1 MNARRSSA
9 TVAVVSLGLLMGCA
23 GDGPMPPPPGV
34 TVSGSVR
41 DRYGEPISG
50 ASVLIKGKSAVTS
63 GSDGTFSIADV
74 VTPYDLTVILRA
86 QNTAL
91 VYKGLTRLD
100 PSVFYPGATG
110 AERTA
115 TISGTAPPASD
126 RVTGVVFVSSAGYA
140 FGAGPADATTGKYAF
155 TVSWNGSG
163 DTYAGQVYL
172 LRWALDAARL
182 PSSYDGYAS
191 KPLTIHAGGD
201 FPGND
206 FAAVEVS
213 DPAEQ
218 SISGTI
224 AVPASYALKYRRMYV
239 LFDGRGGLYWEEA
252 AANATPNPLPSA
264 FTYTVPA
271 LSGSQDIV
279 EAWAFDKSFRALDG
293 SGRWSSFFKTGISGN
308 SVNISVPLAT
318 AQPLFSPVD
327 GAVSLDTTT
336 SFTWGQGEGAGVNLF
351 RVTPGDPS
359 NPTFLVFTA
368 GTATKIPDL
377 AGAGMS
383 LPAGAGYSWEVVRT
397 FPVMSMNDAASDGF
411 RHLYNGESGDAGSTY
426 SERFGFTTKTA
437 AGTAFA
443 ASAAGPTAAVAE
455 GADRRGLVMRAEAV
469 AIAPR

>member
-9 TVAVVSLGLLMGCA
+9 TVAVVSLGLLMACA
-23 GDGPMPPPPGV
+23 GDGPTPPPPGV

-86 QNTAL
+86 QNTA
-91 VYKGLTRLD
+91 VIYQGLTRLD
-100 PSVFYPGATG
+100 PQLLYPDVTG
-110 AERTA
+110 PERTA

-126 RVTGVVFVSSAGYA
+126 RVTYVVFVSTGRYA
-140 FGAGPADATTGKYAF
+140 FGAGRADATTGQYAF
-155 TVSWNGSG
+155 TVGWHGSY
-163 DTYAGQVYL
+163 DTDAGQLYL
-172 LRWALDAARL
+172 LRWMTNPTGL
-182 PSSYDGYAS
+182 PASYDGYAS
-191 KPLTIHAGGD
+191 KPLTISAAGN
-201 FPGND
+201 FSGND
-206 FAAVEVS
+206 FAAAEVT

-224 AVPASYALKYRRMYV
+224 AVPASYALKYRRIYV
-239 LFDGRGGLYWEEA
+239 FFEGRGGLGWAEA
-252 AANATPNPLPSA
+252 AANATTNPLPSA

-279 EAWAFDKSFRALDG
+279 EAWAFDKSSRALDG
-293 SGRWSSFFKTGISGN
+293 SGRWSSFYKTGISGN

-318 AQPLFSPVD
+318 APLLFSPVD

-351 RVTPGDPS
+351 RVKPGDPS

-368 GTATKIPDL
+368 GTAAKIPDL
-377 AGAGMS
+377 AGAAMS
-383 LPAGAGYSWEVVRT
+383 LPAGAGYSWEVVRI

-411 RHLYNGESGDAGSTY
+411 RHLYNVESGDAGVTY

-437 AGTAFA
+437 AGAAFA
-443 ASAAGPTAAVAE
+443 ASAAGPTAAVGE
-455 GADRRGLVMRAEAV
+455 GAQRRGLVMRAEA
-469 AIAPR
+469 IPTGPR

>member
-1 MNARRSSA
+1 MVL
-9 TVAVVSLGLLMGCA
+9 VA
-23 GDGPMPPPPGV
+23 
-34 TVSGSVR
+34 
-41 DRYGEPISG
+41 
-50 ASVLIKGKSAVTS
+50 GKKSVTS
-63 GSDGTFSIADV
+63 GSDGSFTIADV
-74 VTPYDLTVILRA
+74 VTPYDLTAVLHA
-86 QNTAL
+86 QNTA
-91 VYKGLTRLD
+91 VIYKGLTRSD
-100 PSVFYPGATG
+100 PAVLYPYVTG
-110 AERTA
+110 PEQTA

-172 LRWALDAARL
+172 LRWALDAAGL

-252 AANATPNPLPSA
+252 AANATTNPLPSA

-279 EAWAFDKSFRALDG
+279 EAWAFDESSRALNG
-293 SGRWSSFFKTGISGN
+293 SARWSSFYKTGISGN
-308 SVNISVPLAT
+308 SGNTGFPLAT
-318 AQPLFSPVD
+318 APLLFSPVD

-351 RVTPGDPS
+351 RVKPGAPS

-368 GTATKIPDL
+368 GTAAKIPDL
-377 AGAGMS
+377 AAAGMS
-383 LPAGAGYSWEVVRT
+383 LPAGAGYSWEVVRI

-411 RHLYNGESGDAGSTY
+411 RHLYNVESGDAGLTY

-437 AGTAFA
+437 AGAAFA
-443 ASAAGPTAAVAE
+443 ASAAGPTATVAE

-469 AIAPR
+469 PIAPR